1 MTRCTTHSNSCRL
14 AQPGGDCVCG
24 CGMANHGMGYVQC
37 AEALRTDSGM
47 RRAEQ
52 RTLIQDFNKKSEKAE
67 RTLRRLLLDWN
78 VKKERRAARM
88 AHAGGRHQ
96 RPGARNASGTTS
108 PMRQAAIHILVI
120 DTVPYLTEE
129 DMMRKML
136 SDICAAYQDTIEDAL
151 ASLPSRAKMRLADH
165 WMCSVAAAIV
175 KLIDEIQE
183 GEAELKK
190 ETSEAMGQLVAKVA
204 EYYLDDRRTHLGHDP
219 GERDITSKKAENRS
233 RFDLDARVLASI
245 QRRRAPAKNA
255 DSERGQTS
263 NLAGDEES
271 EYWLRMVEEHEIRIV
286 VSFIRKL
293 AATQTANILDIL
305 ASPVDA
311 RIKTFKKA
319 LQIFTCYICVNAER
333 HQMVWEY
340 CMAPLIA
347 EGLSE
352 NLEMIL
358 TDSLP
363 VFIASPDWQAT
374 EITRLRPSS

>member
-1 MTRCTTHSNSCRL
+1 
-14 AQPGGDCVCG
+14 
-24 CGMANHGMGYVQC
+24 
-37 AEALRTDSGM
+37 
-47 RRAEQ
+47 
-52 RTLIQDFNKKSEKAE
+52 
-67 RTLRRLLLDWN
+67 
-78 VKKERRAARM
+78 
-88 AHAGGRHQ
+88 
-96 RPGARNASGTTS
+96 
-108 PMRQAAIHILVI
+108 MRQAAIHMLVI

-136 SDICAAYQDTIEDAL
+136 SDICATYQDTIEDAL

-271 EYWLRMVEEHEIRIV
+271 EYWLRMVEEYEIRIV

>member
-1 MTRCTTHSNSCRL
+1 M
-14 AQPGGDCVCG
+14 CG

-151 ASLPSRAKMRLADH
+151 ASLPSR
-165 WMCSVAAAIV
+165 
-175 KLIDEIQE
+175 
-183 GEAELKK
+183 
-190 ETSEAMGQLVAKVA
+190 
-204 EYYLDDRRTHLGHDP
+204 
-219 GERDITSKKAENRS
+219 
-233 RFDLDARVLASI
+233 
-245 QRRRAPAKNA
+245 QR
-255 DSERGQTS
+255 
-263 NLAGDEES
+263 
-271 EYWLRMVEEHEIRIV
+271 
-286 VSFIRKL
+286 
-293 AATQTANILDIL
+293 
-305 ASPVDA
+305 
-311 RIKTFKKA
+311 
-319 LQIFTCYICVNAER
+319 
-333 HQMVWEY
+333 
-340 CMAPLIA
+340 
-347 EGLSE
+347 
-352 NLEMIL
+352 
-358 TDSLP
+358 
-363 VFIASPDWQAT
+363 
-374 EITRLRPSS
+374 

>member
-1 MTRCTTHSNSCRL
+1 M
-14 AQPGGDCVCG
+14 CG

-108 PMRQAAIHILVI
+108 PMRQAAIHMLVI

-245 QRRRAPAKNA
+245 QRTGEKHGFGTRADIK
-255 DSERGQTS
+255 SGRGR
-263 NLAGDEES
+263 G
-271 EYWLRMVEEHEIRIV
+271 IG
-286 VSFIRKL
+286 
-293 AATQTANILDIL
+293 IL
-305 ASPVDA
+305 ASYGGGVRDKDRGLVHQETGRNPNGE
-311 RIKTFKKA
+311 
-319 LQIFTCYICVNAER
+319 YPR
-333 HQMVWEY
+333 H
-340 CMAPLIA
+340 
-347 EGLSE
+347 SR
-352 NLEMIL
+352 
-358 TDSLP
+358 
-363 VFIASPDWQAT
+363 
-374 EITRLRPSS
+374 ITRGCENQDVQKSPADIHMLHMRQRRKAPDGLGILHGTADCRGPQREPRNDPDRQPASLHRKPGLASDRNHTAPPILLIGFPMPFLPSFFSPLFHSR